1 MMQIRIILIAALLGL
16 VFSSAAAQAP
26 KFGHVNVAD
35 VVLLMPEYKNI
46 SVEMETET
54 TRLEGQLT
62 VMQEELQKLELEF
75 EENFEAYS
83 AEQKEAKQ
91 QEYAAMQ
98 QRIQEFYAGAQQGL
112 QEKQQALQV
121 PVLEKLRATIQ
132 EVGEE
137 QGFLYIFEMN
147 SGLTLFHSEKSED
160 ITPLVKAKLGL

>member
-1 MMQIRIILIAALLGL
+1 MQIRTILMAALLGL

-35 VVLLMPEYKNI
+35 IVLLMPEYKNI

-54 TRLEGQLT
+54 TRLEGQLSA
-62 VMQEELQKLELEF
+62 MQEELQKFELDF
-75 EENFEAYS
+75 ENNFESYS
-83 AEQKEAKQ
+83 AVQREAKQ
-91 QEYAAMQ
+91 QEYATMQ
-98 QRIQEFYAGAQQGL
+98 QRIQEFFAGAQRGL

-121 PVLEKLRATIQ
+121 PVLEKLRATIE

-147 SGLTLFHSEKSED
+147 SGLTLFHSEKSQD
-160 ITPLVKAKLGL
+160 VTPLVKAKLGL